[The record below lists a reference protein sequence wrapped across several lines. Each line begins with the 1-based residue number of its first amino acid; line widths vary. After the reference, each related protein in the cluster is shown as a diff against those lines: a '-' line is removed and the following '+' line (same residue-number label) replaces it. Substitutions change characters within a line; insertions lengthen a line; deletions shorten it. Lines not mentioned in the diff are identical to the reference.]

1 MILKEDVLV
10 IIPARGGSKGI
21 PGKNL
26 KVLGSKPLIAYSI
39 EMAQEIFEDSQ
50 ICVSTDDEKI
60 ADFAKRYGDI
70 VPFMRPDQLATDTAS
85 SQDVIIHA
93 LDFFKEKEYKAVV
106 LLQPTSPFRKKE
118 HIEACINSFDFS
130 LDMVVTV
137 FEPKSNPYFNLLEEN
152 QEGLLIKSKPSNFTR
167 RQDCPKVYEINGAVY
182 VMNVESLRNKAISA
196 FNKVKKVEMN
206 SDDSV
211 DLDTPLDWKIA
222 TLILEESIKT
232 GN

>member
-1 MILKEDVLV
+1 MLSTKDILV

-118 HIEACINSFDFS
+118 HIEACINLFDFS